1 MKHKRTGSGSA
12 VPSLECIEP
21 NAAGIDVGAREIYV
35 AVPGDR
41 DPKPV
46 RCFWTFTEDLQA
58 LAAWLLACRIR
69 TVAMESTGVYWIPLF
84 QILEAGGIEVC
95 LVNSQHVKH
104 VPGRKSDV
112 QDCQWLQYL
121 HSVGL
126 LRASFRPED
135 AICQVRSLLRHREGL
150 VEMAAQ
156 HVQHMQKALSQMNL
170 QLHHV
175 LSDLTGQ
182 SGLAIVDAILA
193 GERNPQVLAQ
203 LRDPRVKARAETM
216 AKALVGDYRREHL
229 FTLRQSLQA
238 YRHYQQ
244 LVAACDQEI
253 EAYLQEFDSKVD
265 IDQHPLGPEPK
276 AHRPRKNE
284 FHFDMRSELY
294 RILGV
299 DLTAVPGLHALSV
312 HTLLAEIGHDLS
324 RFPTGDSFVA
334 WLGLCP
340 DHRKSGGKVLSSKT
354 RRTRNRANRALRIA
368 AQALHRSQ
376 SYLGTYYRRMRA
388 RLGAP
393 KAITATAHK
402 LARIVFHLLR
412 TREPYDESIFA
423 LEQQRQRHRMEIRL
437 RRQARQLGY
446 NLVPLST

>member
-1 MKHKRTGSGSA
+1 M
-12 VPSLECIEP
+12 EP
-21 NAAGIDVGAREIYV
+21 NAAGIDVGAREVYV
-35 AVPGDR
+35 AVPADR

-46 RCFWTFTEDLQA
+46 RCFLTFTEDLQA
-58 LAAWLLACRIR
+58 LVAWLLSCHIR

-84 QILEAGGIEVC
+84 QLLETKGIEVC
-95 LVNSQHVKH
+95 LVNARHVKH

-112 QDCQWLQYL
+112 LDCQWLQYL

-126 LRASFRPED
+126 LRASFRPPD
-135 AICQVRSLLRHREGL
+135 AICQVRSLLRHREDL
-150 VEMAAQ
+150 VGMGAQ

-193 GERNPQVLAQ
+193 GERNPHVLAK
-203 LRDPRVKARAETM
+203 LRDRRVQASEDTI

-244 LVAACDQEI
+244 LMAICDEEI
-253 EAYLQEFDSKVD
+253 EAYLREFDSHSDVD
-265 IDQHPLGPEPK
+265 ARPLGPEPHPHK
-276 AHRPRKNE
+276 PRKNE
-284 FHFDMRSELY
+284 FRFDLRGELY

-299 DLTAVPGLHALSV
+299 DLTAVPGFNAISV
-312 HTLLAEIGHDLS
+312 HALLAEIGPDLS
-324 RFPTGDSFVA
+324 RFPNAAAFAA

-340 DHRKSGGKVLSSKT
+340 EVNKSGGRVLSART
-354 RRTRNRANRALRIA
+354 RRTKNRANRTFRIA

-376 SYLGTYYRRMRA
+376 TYLGSYYRKMRS

-402 LARIVFHLLR
+402 LARIFFHLLR
-412 TREPYDESIFA
+412 TGEAYSESNFAREQERSRVRT
-423 LEQQRQRHRMEIRL
+423 ENHL
-437 RRQARQLGY
+437 RRQARELGY
-446 NLVPLST
+446 SLVPIAA

>member
-1 MKHKRTGSGSA
+1 MKRKRVCKAGVA
-12 VPSLECIEP
+12 PSLDCIEP
-21 NAAGIDVGAREIYV
+21 HAAGIDVGAREIYV
-35 AVPGDR
+35 AVPADR

-46 RCFWTFTEDLQA
+46 RCFQTFTEDLQA
-58 LAAWLLACRIR
+58 LVAWLLACHIR

-84 QILEAGGIEVC
+84 QLLEAGGIQVC
-95 LVNSQHVKH
+95 LVNARHVKH

-112 QDCQWLQYL
+112 LDCQWLQYL

-126 LRASFRPED
+126 LRASFRPENE
-135 AICQVRSLLRHREGL
+135 ICQVRSLLRHREGL

-193 GERNPQVLAQ
+193 GERNPKVLAE
-203 LRDPRVKARAETM
+203 LRDGRVKAPVEVI

-229 FTLRQSLQA
+229 FTLRQSLEA

-244 LVAACDQEI
+244 LTATCDQEI
-253 EAYLQEFDSKVD
+253 AACLQQFDSKIDV
-265 IDQHPLGPEPK
+265 DQHPLGPEPNGHK
-276 AHRPRKNE
+276 PRKNE
-284 FHFDMRSELY
+284 FRFDMRGELY
-294 RILGV
+294 RITGV
-299 DLTAVPGLHALSV
+299 DLTAVPGLNAISAHS
-312 HTLLAEIGHDLS
+312 LLAEIGRDVS
-324 RFPTGDSFVA
+324 RFPNAAAFAA

-340 DHRKSGGKVLSSKT
+340 DVHKSGGKVLSATT
-354 RRTRNRANRALRIA
+354 RRTTNRANRTFRIA

-376 SYLGTYYRRMRA
+376 SYLGSYYRKLRS

-402 LARIVFHLLR
+402 LARIVFHLLS
-412 TREPYDESIFA
+412 TRQAYDETVFA
-423 LEQQRQRHRMEIRL
+423 KEEQRCRVRTENRL
-437 RRQARQLGY
+437 RRQARELGY
-446 NLVPLST
+446 TLVPLTA